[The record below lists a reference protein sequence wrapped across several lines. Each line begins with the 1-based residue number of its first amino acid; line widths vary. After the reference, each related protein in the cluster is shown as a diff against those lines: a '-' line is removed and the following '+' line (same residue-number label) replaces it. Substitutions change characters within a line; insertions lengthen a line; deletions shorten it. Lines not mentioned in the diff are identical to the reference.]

1 MTAWQEFEKLAQTI
15 QGELSP
21 HAAVSWNESLRG
33 KSGVSHQCDI
43 VVRQNVGQYEFT
55 CVLECKDYSEKV
67 GLATVR
73 DFESRLRD
81 LGVSQGVLV
90 AARGFTEDATT
101 YAKACGILTY
111 TLVDAASVK
120 WSEQAMLPV
129 AVVYVT
135 PLDFDIRFFETDS
148 GRPINI
154 EHGYEGDASGDIYLR
169 SVADNGVTTASNLV
183 QLRWDDLA
191 VARVPALEV
200 VEYEHRYELI
210 PTTGGAKPVSIKI
223 THNSEWTYYYNW
235 VPLAKGRGFVDH
247 SAVTLLTASEIES
260 HVDFLEAMRTW
271 PSTKDQA
278 SVPLRPLMTFWLVR
292 TLIRRNPNTPRALVF
307 GRTGG
312 P

>member
-1 MTAWQEFEKLAQTI
+1 MAAWQEFEQLAQTI
-15 QGELSP
+15 QTELSP
-21 HAAVSWNESLRG
+21 EAIVSWNESLRG

-81 LGVSQGVLV
+81 LDVSQGVLV
-90 AARGFTEDATT
+90 AARGFTEDATA
-101 YAKACGILTY
+101 YAKASGILTY
-111 TLVDAASVK
+111 TLVDAASAK
-120 WSEQAMLPV
+120 WREQAMLPV

-135 PLDFDIRFFETDS
+135 PLDFDIRFFEPHS
-148 GRPINI
+148 SRPVNI
-154 EHGYEGDASGDIYLR
+154 EYGFEGDASGDIYLR
-169 SVADNGVTTASNLV
+169 SVADNSVTTASNLV
-183 QLRWDDLA
+183 QRKWDELA
-191 VARVPALEV
+191 VARVPTLEV
-200 VEYEHRYELI
+200 VEYEHGYELLAAA
-210 PTTGGAKPVSIKI
+210 GGAKQVSIKI
-223 THNSEWTYYYNW
+223 IHSSEWTYYYNW
-235 VPLAKGRGFVDH
+235 LPLAKGRGFLDH
-247 SAVTLLTASEIES
+247 SAVTLLTASELES

-307 GRTGG
+307 GRTSG